1 MKLQLAKNTL
11 ALKRS
16 SMWLIF
22 ALFMLSALGVVH
34 FSLFEAFGL
43 KVHTNLL
50 ASIVFHQELPP
61 ALQQW
66 DFLVF
71 LACGVGLCI
80 WLPKAKPL
88 GASALA
94 FAASAATFIVAYHN
108 AVATGVVPLEFTLL
122 TILVLF
128 STHVLLG
135 YFFETHEKQKIIDM
149 FGQFV
154 PPTVVDQ
161 IAAAPEQLKL
171 EGEARELS
179 VMFCDIKDFSTMS
192 EKLEPAELA
201 KLLNIYF
208 TEMTDIL
215 RSYGATIDKYI
226 GDAIMAFWGAPIKS
240 PDHAANALAASGAMV
255 DALPKLR
262 NIFDQ
267 HQWPQLDI
275 GIGINTGTM
284 SVGNMGSRYRL
295 AYTVIGDAVNL
306 AARYEALTRL
316 YDTRIIVGETTR
328 LANPDVAFRELDHV
342 RVKGKGSATRIYEPL
357 LGDRSLASDALTKH
371 HHALNAYYAGDWD
384 TAEAGFLDLQNAAAE
399 NNYYALM
406 RKRIRENRDNEAFDG
421 ITSFNR

>member
-43 KVHTNLL
+43 KVHANLL

-61 ALQQW
+61 ALKQR

-80 WLPKAKPL
+80 WLPKASPL

-108 AVATGVVPLEFTLL
+108 AVPSGVVPLEFTLL

-135 YFFETHEKQKIIDM
+135 YFFETHEKQKIIAM

-161 IAAAPEQLKL
+161 IAAAFSDR
-171 EGEARELS
+171 GEYPIGQAHCSASRMAWMRAIISAR
-179 VMFCDIKDFSTMS
+179 
-192 EKLEPAELA
+192 
-201 KLLNIYF
+201 
-208 TEMTDIL
+208 
-215 RSYGATIDKYI
+215 GA
-226 GDAIMAFWGAPIKS
+226 S
-240 PDHAANALAASGAMV
+240 N
-255 DALPKLR
+255 
-262 NIFDQ
+262 
-267 HQWPQLDI
+267 WP
-275 GIGINTGTM
+275 GRA
-284 SVGNMGSRYRL
+284 SRY
-295 AYTVIGDAVNL
+295 
-306 AARYEALTRL
+306 
-316 YDTRIIVGETTR
+316 
-328 LANPDVAFRELDHV
+328 
-342 RVKGKGSATRIYEPL
+342 S
-357 LGDRSLASDALTKH
+357 
-371 HHALNAYYAGDWD
+371 
-384 TAEAGFLDLQNAAAE
+384 
-399 NNYYALM
+399 
-406 RKRIRENRDNEAFDG
+406 
-421 ITSFNR
+421 